1 MPTSME
7 FPLGYGEGH
16 LGGSRKPLVAMLNG
30 DMHHLP
36 GVVLTLLQAHHDG
49 C

>member
-7 FPLGYGEGH
+7 FPPGYGEGSS
-16 LGGSRKPLVAMLNG
+16 GGSRKPLVAMLNG

-36 GVVLTLLQAHHDG
+36 GATLTPL
-49 C
+49 